1 MVGSPQRTRPGKLCM
16 RQPAVQNSRGLFLW
30 TSAGSQGSPTVS
42 PDLILLSCCSPST
55 PISLCHS
62 ITQCD
67 VGECDWTRHAVQVV
81 EQQVA
86 GEEPVHSRLSEAQLS
101 DGLIHPN
108 VAITHK
114 TISRTRTVRL
124 TCKVAARRPGPITRT
139 CIVGTRCMCW

>member
-1 MVGSPQRTRPGKLCM
+1 M